1 VEENM
6 KVLVTGAT
14 GFVGQNLVKILH
26 EEGHEIRCLVRG
38 NSKVDPLKKIGVELA
53 YGELLNKASLPSA
66 VCGIDIVYHLAGEV
80 YAKSAKKFYEVN
92 CIGTKNLLESC
103 VQIELKKFIYL
114 SSIAASGPSPSKD
127 TPVNEESPCTPI
139 SDYGRSKYE
148 AEKLVLQYYKIHKL
162 PTIIIRAPI
171 VYGPW
176 DNPSSRV
183 YLFLHFIKKGLFR
196 TVGDGNNLIS
206 MCYTDNLIH
215 GILLAA
221 KSKGLEGEIYYIADE
236 RPYTINEIAKAVARE
251 EGVKLS
257 LSHIPIWVA
266 ATAAIILFI
275 PAKLFGFVSP
285 LSWMTIK
292 EVRNTWTCDISK
304 SQKEL
309 GYKPKIGFEEGVKR
323 TVEWY
328 LGSQINK

>member
-1 VEENM
+1 
-6 KVLVTGAT
+6 
-14 GFVGQNLVKILH
+14 
-26 EEGHEIRCLVRG
+26 
-38 NSKVDPLKKIGVELA
+38 
-53 YGELLNKASLPSA
+53 
-66 VCGIDIVYHLAGEV
+66 
-80 YAKSAKKFYEVN
+80 
-92 CIGTKNLLESC
+92 
-103 VQIELKKFIYL
+103 
-114 SSIAASGPSPSKD
+114 
-127 TPVNEESPCTPI
+127 
-139 SDYGRSKYE
+139 
-148 AEKLVLQYYKIHKL
+148 
-162 PTIIIRAPI
+162 
-171 VYGPW
+171 
-176 DNPSSRV
+176 
-183 YLFLHFIKKGLFR
+183 
-196 TVGDGNNLIS
+196 